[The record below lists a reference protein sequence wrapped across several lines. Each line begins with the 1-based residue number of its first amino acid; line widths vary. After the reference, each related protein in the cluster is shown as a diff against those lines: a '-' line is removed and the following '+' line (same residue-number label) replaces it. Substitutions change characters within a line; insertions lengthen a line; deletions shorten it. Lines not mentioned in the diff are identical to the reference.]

1 MSMWRMG
8 GIFACVVLISIGQI
22 LFKYSALR
30 PGPKGSFWAL
40 VLNPYLAAAG
50 VIYVVATI
58 LWVVQLRYVPLN
70 RAYPL
75 FALAFVIVP
84 LLSNWAFDERLSV
97 PYILGSALVV
107 AGVTLCA
114 WYY

>member
-1 MSMWRMG
+1 MNIWRMT
-8 GIFACVVLISIGQI
+8 GIFICVVLISVGQI

-30 PGPKGSFWAL
+30 PDSRGGIWSL
-40 VLNPYLAAAG
+40 LLNPYLAVAG
-50 VIYVVATI
+50 IIYVGATV

-84 LLSNWAFDERLSV
+84 LLSNWAFGERLSI
-97 PYILGSALVV
+97 PYLLGSALVV
-107 AGVTLCA
+107 AGVALCA